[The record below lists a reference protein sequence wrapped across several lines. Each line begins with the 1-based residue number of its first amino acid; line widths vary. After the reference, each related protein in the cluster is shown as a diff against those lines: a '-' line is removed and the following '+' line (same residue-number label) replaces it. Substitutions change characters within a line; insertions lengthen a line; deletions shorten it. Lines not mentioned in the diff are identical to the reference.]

1 MLTMLEMIR
10 LYMMAMFYN
19 LKETVEKWE
28 IEVCTVVI
36 IKMEEFGVDMY
47 ILVGHY
53 CTCRFYEVI
62 GIPCVHTQAS
72 IMYTQHNLVVF
83 ISSWFGKI
91 NS

>member
-36 IKMEEFGVDMY
+36 IKMEEFGEDLRY
-47 ILVGHY
+47 I
-53 CTCRFYEVI
+53 
-62 GIPCVHTQAS
+62 
-72 IMYTQHNLVVF
+72 
-83 ISSWFGKI
+83 I
-91 NS
+91 NQYIF